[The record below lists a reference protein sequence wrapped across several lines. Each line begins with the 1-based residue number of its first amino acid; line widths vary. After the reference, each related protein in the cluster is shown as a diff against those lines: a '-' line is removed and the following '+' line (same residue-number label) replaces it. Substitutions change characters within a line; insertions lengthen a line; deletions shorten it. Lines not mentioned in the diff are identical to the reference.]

1 MLSKRDIETLLIDEP
16 GYHHSFYTLKPK
28 PRLLYVLGNKSVLD
42 KKILGVVGPR
52 QASVYSDQV
61 MRDLFVSVAEYDLVT
76 ISGGARGVDTQ
87 CHELSLQYNIPTIV
101 VLGAGF
107 DHYLQHPRTKELLD
121 RVVQVGWLLLSQFE
135 HDFEP
140 TVRSYPTRNKII
152 AGLSRVLF
160 VPAAGEKSWSLLTVK
175 DALEFGKPVY
185 SVPNSIYDATSFGT
199 NIYIQERKIQPVC
212 FFDPMLGRYF
222 EKKGAI
228 EQTEPVS
235 LELTIEEQQLV
246 QLLAEAPTEIS
257 ALCEKLQ
264 RPIEK
269 VLGSITGLEI
279 QWLIE
284 QSQVGTYKLV

>member
-1 MLSKRDIETLLIDEP
+1 
-16 GYHHSFYTLKPK
+16 
-28 PRLLYVLGNKSVLD
+28 
-42 KKILGVVGPR
+42 
-52 QASVYSDQV
+52 
-61 MRDLFVSVAEYDLVT
+61 
-76 ISGGARGVDTQ
+76 
-87 CHELSLQYNIPTIV
+87 
-101 VLGAGF
+101 
-107 DHYLQHPRTKELLD
+107 
-121 RVVQVGWLLLSQFE
+121 
-135 HDFEP
+135 
-140 TVRSYPTRNKII
+140 
-152 AGLSRVLF
+152 
-160 VPAAGEKSWSLLTVK
+160 
-175 DALEFGKPVY
+175 LEFGKPVY

-279 QWLIE
+279 Q
-284 QSQVGTYKLV
+284 